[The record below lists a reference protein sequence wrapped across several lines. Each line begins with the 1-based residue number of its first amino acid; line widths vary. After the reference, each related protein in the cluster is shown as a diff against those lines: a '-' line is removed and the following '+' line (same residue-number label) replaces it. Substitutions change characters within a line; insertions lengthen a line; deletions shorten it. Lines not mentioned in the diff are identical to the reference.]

1 MRNRIIIAL
10 ALAGAAVLAGCS
22 AAPVGPDYNN
32 SNYFDVDP
40 ETEAAFLYAWNRSDS
55 DTQDA
60 VCAYWDESPVD
71 AYSDFVGVWG
81 DNDPPSFN
89 DMMALLRKYC

>member
-10 ALAGAAVLAGCS
+10 ALAGAAVLAGCG
-22 AAPVGPDYNN
+22 AASEGPDYNN
-32 SNYFDVDP
+32 SNYFDVDSK
-40 ETEAAFLYAWNRSDS
+40 TEAAFLYAWNRSDS